1 MLQTEA
7 IARLLRDNDPATV
20 ALLRDQLL
28 EDPDAHAAPLREL
41 LAQTDDAVVTR
52 HLRSLLAAMDER
64 AAAEEMNLTC
74 QFFAEEGD
82 IEPALVLLGRCFG
95 AERAAAE
102 ATARLDDWG
111 RVLADRLVRAADSD
125 IARVDALADLLGR
138 ELGFRGN
145 ADDYYAPENSLL
157 PLVLETRLGIPISL
171 TVVYQLVAR
180 RAGLRIDGINLPGHF
195 IGRLGEVLFDPFHGG
210 RRLTAADCEMLLRR
224 QGLRLDARHL
234 QVATPRRVLL
244 RSLANL
250 HFIFE
255 ENGRQP
261 ERDRVAGWLQKLER

>member
-1 MLQTEA
+1 MKTEA

-28 EDPDAHAAPLREL
+28 EDPEAHAPPLREL

-52 HLRSLLAAMDER
+52 HLRSLLSAMDAR

-82 IEPALVLLGRCFG
+82 IEPALLLLGRCFG
-95 AERAAAE
+95 TERAAQE
-102 ATARLDDWG
+102 AGPQLDEWGRELTARLASTTDDET
-111 RVLADRLVRAADSD
+111 RVSVLAG
-125 IARVDALADLLGR
+125 LLGG

-171 TVVYQLVAR
+171 TVVYQLVGR
-180 RAGLRIDGINLPGHF
+180 RAGLRIDGVNLPGHF
-195 IGRLGEVLFDPFHGG
+195 IARLGDVLFDPFHGG
-210 RRLTAADCEMLLRR
+210 RRLTASDCEMLLRR

-234 QVATPRRVLL
+234 QVATPRRVLM

-255 ENGRQP
+255 ESGRQV